1 MLDSI
6 QLVNASIIALS
17 VQGSL
22 ILSRRERLK
31 GIRLFMLLVAV
42 AGLLNL
48 FETNTQGITDILL
61 SPLLQLVFGPALF
74 LACRGLTGY
83 KVSNKDWLHF
93 LPFLAAIFFA
103 KHVQLIIAIG
113 SISRIVYSLFT
124 ASYLI
129 QYKRLLDTERSDSDE
144 YSFQWL
150 VWLTLVTAVFNFFD
164 LIRLNMQ
171 PFIPLQINLIGQ
183 LVNNSLWLFVIMLL
197 TYQLNLQKDSPE
209 IKDKSNGKNTS
220 SEEGVEEFREIFAAI
235 EHKVKSEEL
244 FRTERL
250 TLTQLSNLIGL
261 QSRDVSRAINLVT
274 QKSFNEYINTMRID
288 YVCQSMNKN
297 GDESIIEL
305 AFDAGFSSKAVFNRS
320 FKHITGLT
328 PTQYKAK
335 IAA

>member
-1 MLDSI
+1 MQDPI
-6 QLVNASIIALS
+6 QLINAAIVAVSI
-17 VQGSL
+17 QGSL
-22 ILSRRERLK
+22 VIWNKK
-31 GIRLFMLLVAV
+31 GFRGISLFMLLVAC
-42 AGLLNL
+42 AALFNLL
-48 FETNTQGITDILL
+48 ETNTQSLSGAIL
-61 SPLLQLVFGPALF
+61 SPLFQLVFGPALF

-83 KVSNKDWLHF
+83 KFSNKDLLHF
-93 LPFLAAIFFA
+93 LPFLAAIIFA
-103 KHVQLIIAIG
+103 KHLQLIIAIG

-129 QYKRLLDTERSDSDE
+129 QYKRSLDAERSDSDE

-150 VWLTLVTAVFNFFD
+150 VWLILITAAFNFFD
-164 LIRLNMQ
+164 LIRLNTQ

-183 LVNNSLWLFVIMLL
+183 LVNNSLWLFVIMFL

-209 IKDKSNGKNTS
+209 IKDKSNGKSTC

-250 TLTQLSNLIGL
+250 TLTQLSNQIGL
-261 QSRDVSRAINLVT
+261 QSRDVSRAINLVK

-288 YVCQSMNKN
+288 YVCQSMNRN
-297 GDESIIEL
+297 GNESIIEL

-328 PTQYKAK
+328 PTQYRSK
-335 IAA
+335 ITS